1 MIVWRGVSERL
12 RAGDLPQVGFLALT
26 VVAIALVASWPAR
39 PGLPHEGWYA
49 VAQTRS
55 VVVALIALGY
65 GSGLFLEPPRR
76 MAATALA
83 VLVVA
88 LSTLPIELAA
98 HGASAPATPVWW
110 SLVATPVAVVGQ
122 LTLGAAI
129 GSLARLLR
137 VGSLLFVI
145 VPAAVAGAVALDVRI
160 GATIL
165 NPLTAALQVAPGY
178 LIVHAGL
185 GVLGVLL
192 WARRVRSAAPAREG
206 SRT

>member
-1 MIVWRGVSERL
+1 MIEWRGVSERL
-12 RAGDLPQVGFLALT
+12 RAGDLPQVGLLGLT
-26 VVAIALVASWPAR
+26 AVAVALVASWPAR

-65 GSGLFLEPPRR
+65 GSVLFLEAPKR
-76 MAATALA
+76 MAATAFA

-88 LSTLPIELAA
+88 MSTLPIELAA
-98 HGASAPATPVWW
+98 HGASAPATPLWW
-110 SLVATPVAVVGQ
+110 ALVATPVAVAGQ

-145 VPAAVAGAVALDVRI
+145 VPAAVAGAVAFDVRV

-165 NPLTAALQVAPGY
+165 NPLTAALQVAPAY
-178 LIVHAGL
+178 LIAHA
-185 GVLGVLL
+185 VLGLVGGLL
-192 WARRVRSAAPAREG
+192 WARRARAAAG
-206 SRT
+206 GTTA

>member
-1 MIVWRGVSERL
+1 MIAWRGVSERL
-12 RAGDLPQVGFLALT
+12 RVGDLPQVGLLGLT
-26 VVAIALVASWPAR
+26 AVAVALVATWPAR

-65 GSGLFLEPPRR
+65 GTGLLREAPRR
-76 MAATALA
+76 MAATAFA
-83 VLVVA
+83 VWVVA
-88 LSTLPIELAA
+88 VSTLPLELAA

-110 SLVATPVAVVGQ
+110 VLVATPVAVAGQ

-145 VPAAVAGAVALDVRI
+145 VPAAVAGAVAFDVRV
-160 GATIL
+160 GATLL
-165 NPLTAALQVAPGY
+165 NPLTAALHVAPGY
-178 LIVHAGL
+178 LIVHAVL

-192 WARRVRSAAPAREG
+192 WARRASGEPRR
-206 SRT
+206 